1 MAKINTGKVLNNITK
16 GLTGV
21 LDDVA
26 EEGFEKKLRGT
37 LKDIGY
43 KGTSSNGK
51 SILKFAGNSVDDVS
65 EEVID
70 KLYNIIDKNKIKNID
85 DLRGYTKS
93 IVNKETVGKNTLNVL
108 SRDLDMDPA
117 SVKSMLRKKGIKS
130 NENLT
135 SEALDQIIK
144 TSQNTPSRI
153 VKETAQETAEETVK
167 KAAKDLPGSTPNTSP
182 APNHKELKNAR
193 YDSADSYMK
202 YKQSAQYEEVL
213 EAFEKKD
220 FNNPLLK
227 ELKIDSST
235 TMDEIQ
241 GMRAAGINSANKN
254 DMGFVDFMGYNK
266 IPQIATGV
274 AGTAWLVN
282 KMAASGGQQ
291 TNSQLYGQT
300 PY

>member
-1 MAKINTGKVLNNITK
+1 MAKINTSKVLNNITK
-16 GLTGV
+16 GLTGI

-26 EEGFEKKLRGT
+26 EEGFEKKLRGA

-51 SILKFAGNSVDDVS
+51 SILKFAGNNIDDVS
-65 EEVID
+65 EEAIG
-70 KLYNIIDKNKIKNID
+70 KLYNIIDKNGIKNID

-93 IVNKETVGKNTLNVL
+93 IVNKEAVGKNTLNVL

-117 SVKSMLRKKGIKS
+117 SIKSILRKKGIKS

-135 SEALDQIIK
+135 SEALDQIVK
-144 TSQNTPSRI
+144 TSQSTPSRI

-167 KAAKDLPGSTPNTSP
+167 QAAKDLKGSAPNTSP
-182 APNHKELKNAR
+182 APDHKQLKKAR
-193 YDSADSYMK
+193 YDSADDYMK
-202 YKQSAQYEEVL
+202 YKQSQQYEEVFK
-213 EAFEKKD
+213 AFKEKD
-220 FNNPLLK
+220 FENPLLK
-227 ELKIDSST
+227 ELKINSST

-282 KMAASGGQQ
+282 KMAATGGQQ